1 MAASRW
7 RSIGFDLPERASR
20 TTDYSTVPAMRVLA
34 ALQAEIDERGAVA
47 RQLLKV
53 EFNLGHGGARVAL
66 REQPLPEDYPSLA
79 TVFGEIARACAQD
92 HIGADQLRSITFEKD
107 EVRLMLINGHGEPE
121 AYIFPVRPN
130 EVS

>member
-20 TTDYSTVPAMRVLA
+20 ETAYAEVPAMHVLT
-34 ALQAEIDERGAVA
+34 ALQAEIDERGALA
-47 RQLLKV
+47 RQLLMV
-53 EFNLGHGGARVAL
+53 VFNLEHGGARVAL

-79 TVFGEIARACAQD
+79 AVFSEIVRACAQD
-92 HIGADQLRSITFEKD
+92 RIAADQLRCITFEKD
-107 EVRLMLINGHGEPE
+107 EVRLMLVNAKGQPE
-121 AYIFPVRPN
+121 AYIFPVRPV